1 MGKQLGFPHPL
12 PPLSGGEGA
21 RGPSLTVSSLILG
34 PISGGREV
42 ASAICQGGHW

>member
-1 MGKQLGFPHPL
+1 MGKRLGFPHPGPL
-12 PPLSGGEGA
+12 PGGEGA
-21 RGPSLTVSSLILG
+21 KGASLTVSSLILG